1 MLIQFDR
8 QIDELRAFSGRG
20 TRVLSLYLR
29 THPAAVDTAALMEQ
43 LHAVV
48 RGLHGRLDEVQ
59 RSQLDEDLE
68 AVRDY
73 LGSMVAPPPAV
84 AIFTCAPR
92 RFFRVVR
99 LPLDIQPAVYWSEAA
114 EVEPLSALAER
125 AQEVFDGAG
134 RHHVM
139 L

>member
-1 MLIQFDR
+1 MRPFDS
-8 QIDELRAFSGRG
+8 QLHELGSFSPRG
-20 TRVLSLYLR
+20 ARILSLYLR
-29 THPAAVDTAALMEQ
+29 TNPAAVDTAAVMEE
-43 LHAVV
+43 LHGVV
-48 RGLHGRLDEVQ
+48 RCLRRSLDATDLE
-59 RSQLDEDLE
+59 QLDEDLS

-99 LPLDIQPAVYWSEAA
+99 LPLDVAPAVYWSDEAVTA
-114 EVEPLSALAER
+114 PLLDLVRR
-125 AQEVFDGAG
+125 ADEVFGADL
-134 RHHVM
+134 RETAP